1 MRFLCGRATRATD
14 CLSLGYP
21 SSACAL
27 LVSLETVAR
36 LRAARLGE
44 ERPGVSGLGGEAVLL
59 SSPEAVQASF
69 GNGVSGSV

>member
-1 MRFLCGRATRATD
+1 MRFLCGKATQATD

-36 LRAARLGE
+36 LRVARLGE
-44 ERPGVSGLGGEAVLL
+44 ERPGVSGLEGEAVLL
-59 SSPEAVQASF
+59 SSPAVIQASF